1 MEMEWISDWLQ
12 EQDHIKKCEET
23 SIFNLDKAQ
32 RRLFK
37 SAVNGDWEDVL
48 VQCEG
53 QNWAFDVKVTK
64 SDDTIFHLAAYN
76 KREDIFERL
85 LKLLPRGTDHEHIA
99 MSALEKANMEGNTP
113 LHIAAS
119 VGSKK
124 MCRSIV
130 ERSRSSRALLS
141 VLNNKGETPFFS
153 AALHGHKDAFLYL
166 ASICN
171 RVEGYFY
178 SQRNDGDTILHCAIS
193 AEHYELS
200 IIILDEYEHL
210 VNVVNKDGNTPLH
223 LLARKPSA
231 FKSGSDLRWYEKI
244 IYHSFLTIDDV
255 EKVIKDADRVDLERE
270 QANHGGRPS
279 LNEAQSKLPHI
290 YKACFEFVKLVS
302 KAVLSIFVFSSIC
315 YKKRKPPRREAD
327 TENPQE
333 GDLSPQ
339 GDRGPRLAVPPN
351 YKTCCSLVGLVS
363 KAVLTIFGSDRA
375 WKVWEKKVRHTW
387 SILIM
392 NKLLHHTS
400 MYQLPASQEPEKKKE
415 FLFQSN
421 AKSDATPILI
431 AAKNGISEMV
441 KKTLKRDPMA
451 MYDVDEKKKNIVL
464 LSVEHKQPHV
474 YELLLTLEK
483 ENIIKKSIFY
493 EVDDEGNNA
502 LHLAAMKAEFDWP
515 VPGGAS
521 QMQWEIR
528 WYEYI
533 QRSMPRRFP
542 FLCNKKDQTPEVVFT
557 ENHVSVVTQG
567 RDWLSSTSEA
577 CSVVAGLFVSIT
589 FSTATS
595 VPDDVKDNKH
605 VKASKI
611 FAASSFLSFYTSLI
625 AVVMFL
631 SILTSG
637 CKERDFRRALPWK
650 LLLGLIAFYMSIA
663 STLVSFTTGHFF
675 IFRAQLKFVSS
686 TSYIV
691 TYLLVTVS
699 SMAVFPLFF
708 HLMWATFKKVPQRK
722 YRVTI
727 PHWLY
732 LDE

>member
-244 IYHSFLTIDDV
+244 IYHFGVVVEVVQAADGVGLESDQCSHGEPEKKKEFLFQSNAKSDATPILIAAKNGISEMVKKTLKRDPMAMYDV
-255 EKVIKDADRVDLERE
+255 DEKKKNIVLLSVEHKQPHVYELLLTLEKENIIK
-270 QANHGGRPS
+270 
-279 LNEAQSKLPHI
+279 K
-290 YKACFEFVKLVS
+290 
-302 KAVLSIFVFSSIC
+302 SIFYEV
-315 YKKRKPPRREAD
+315 D
-327 TENPQE
+327 DE
-333 GDLSPQ
+333 GNNALH
-339 GDRGPRLAVPPN
+339 LAAM
-351 YKTCCSLVGLVS
+351 KT
-363 KAVLTIFGSDRA
+363 
-375 WKVWEKKVRHTW
+375 
-387 SILIM
+387 
-392 NKLLHHTS
+392 
-400 MYQLPASQEPEKKKE
+400 EPEKKKE

-691 TYLLVTVS
+691 TYLLVTMS

-708 HLMWATFKKVPQRK
+708 HLMWATFKNVPQRK

-732 LDE
+732 LNE

>member
-244 IYHSFLTIDDV
+244 IYHYDV

-333 GDLSPQ
+333 
-339 GDRGPRLAVPPN
+339 
-351 YKTCCSLVGLVS
+351 
-363 KAVLTIFGSDRA
+363 
-375 WKVWEKKVRHTW
+375 
-387 SILIM
+387 
-392 NKLLHHTS
+392 
-400 MYQLPASQEPEKKKE
+400 EPEKKKE

>member
-1 MEMEWISDWLQ
+1 MEMEMELISDWLQ
-12 EQDHIKKCEET
+12 DQDHIKKCDET
-23 SIFNLDKAQ
+23 SIFNLDKAH

-48 VQCEG
+48 VQCKG

-64 SDDTIFHLAAYN
+64 SDDTVFHLAAYN
-76 KREDIFERL
+76 RHEDIFERL
-85 LKLLPRGTDHEHIA
+85 LELLPWGTDHEQIA

-113 LHIAAS
+113 LHIAAT
-119 VGSKK
+119 VGSEK
-124 MCRSIV
+124 MCRRIV
-130 ERSRSSRALLS
+130 ERSRSRALLS
-141 VLNNKGETPFFS
+141 ALNNEGETPFFS
-153 AALHGHKDAFLYL
+153 AALHGHRDAFLYL

-178 SQRNDGDTILHCAIS
+178 SQRNDGDTILHRAIS

-200 IIILDEYEHL
+200 IIILERYEHL

-223 LLARKPSA
+223 LLACKPSA
-231 FKSGSDLRWYEKI
+231 FKSGSDLRLYEKI
-244 IYHSFLTIDDV
+244 IYHSFLTIDDE
-255 EKVIKDADRVDLERE
+255 EKVIKDADRVDLARE
-270 QANHGGRPS
+270 QANHRGRPS

-290 YKACFEFVKLVS
+290 YKPCFEFVKLVS
-302 KAVLSIFVFSSIC
+302 KAVLSVFVFSSIC
-315 YKKRKPPRREAD
+315 YKKRKRPRREAD
-327 TENPQE
+327 TEDPQE

-339 GDRGPRLAVPPN
+339 GDRGPRSAVPPN
-351 YKTCCSLVGLVS
+351 YKTCCSPVGLVS
-363 KAVLTIFGSDRA
+363 KAVLTIFGSDMA
-375 WKVWEKKVRHTW
+375 WKIWKKKLRHTW

-392 NKLLHHTS
+392 NKLLHHSS
-400 MYQLPASQEPEKKKE
+400 MYQLPASQEQEKKNE

-421 AKSDATPILI
+421 AKSNATPILI

-441 KKTLKRDPMA
+441 RKALKCDPLA
-451 MYDVDEKKKNIVL
+451 I
-464 LSVEHKQPHV
+464 
-474 YELLLTLEK
+474 
-483 ENIIKKSIFY
+483 
-493 EVDDEGNNA
+493 A

-515 VPGGAS
+515 VPGAAS

-533 QRSMPRRFP
+533 EKSMPRRFH
-542 FLCNKKDQTPEVVFT
+542 FLCNKKDQIPRKVFT
-557 ENHVSVVTQG
+557 ENHVSVVKDG

-611 FAASSFLSFYTSLI
+611 FAASSFVSFYTSLI

-650 LLLGLIAFYMSIA
+650 LLLGLTAFYMSIA

-691 TYLLVTVS
+691 TYLLVTMS

-722 YRVTI
+722 YRVT